1 MSEAMKFKG
10 RLLEKQEQAK
20 SLKLRMSG
28 DVTALRELLDPFVPV
43 EKLKADVIAE
53 QAIELRNK
61 QIALKETLA
70 EIEAIR
76 DALGEN
82 REKRSWP

>member
-1 MSEAMKFKG
+1 MSEIMKYKG
-10 RLLEKQEQAK
+10 RLLEKENKAK
-20 SLKLRMSG
+20 SLKLRISG

-53 QAIELRNK
+53 QALELANK

-76 DALGEN
+76 DALGQDSE
-82 REKRSWP
+82 RR